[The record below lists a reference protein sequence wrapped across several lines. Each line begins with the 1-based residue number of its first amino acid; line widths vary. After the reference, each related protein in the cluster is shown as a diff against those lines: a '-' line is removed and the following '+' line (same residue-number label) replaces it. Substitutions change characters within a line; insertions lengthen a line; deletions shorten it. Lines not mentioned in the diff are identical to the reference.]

1 MYYSPI
7 FKLATAAAVLLPL
20 GVASADARQ
29 AEWHQLGAQMD
40 FSGYIGPHGH
50 YADLSDFT
58 RAIQGTPCGIE
69 CTERHERLWS
79 GQLR

>member
-1 MYYSPI
+1 MRYSLI
-7 FKLATAAAVLLPL
+7 FKLAIAAAALLPL
-20 GVASADARQ
+20 GVSAADARQ
-29 AEWHQLGAQMD
+29 AAWHQLAGQAD
-40 FSGYIGPHGH
+40 YSGYIGPDGH